1 MTRYYTVMLVGS
13 PGPGRPRHH
22 HADGVVRGE
31 DRDQCPQEEAHPAL
45 HDIDYLVVA
54 LAAGASCQKTTL

>member
-31 DRDQCPQEEAHPAL
+31 DRDHGPQEELQPLLADA
-45 HDIDYLVVA
+45 DNLVLT
-54 LAAGASCQKTTL
+54 LATGA